1 MTASF
6 QLLEINMFQYEH
18 ELKKYTIFCESQ
30 TLLSPLSSEG
40 QVTFHSYS

>member
-18 ELKKYTIFCESQ
+18 ELKNTQYFVNHKHC
-30 TLLSPLSSEG
+30 
-40 QVTFHSYS
+40 